1 MFDLIVGLTIG
12 GIINLIIAG
21 FCYLFYLDL
30 RNL

>member
-1 MFDLIVGLTIG
+1 MTDLFIGLTLGVIVNV
-12 GIINLIIAG
+12 IIVG